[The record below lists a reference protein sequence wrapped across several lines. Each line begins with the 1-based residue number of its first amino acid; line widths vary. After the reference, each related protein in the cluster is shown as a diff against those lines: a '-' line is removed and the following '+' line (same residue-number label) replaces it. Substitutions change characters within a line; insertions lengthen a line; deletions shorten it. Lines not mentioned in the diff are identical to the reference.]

1 MLCDGCGAVGATQKC
16 ANCHKTWYCNKE
28 CQKAH
33 WKLVHKK
40 ICGVTEAGALWSCGK
55 SDVDKALTHE
65 VLRAYKTVLLTPPKI
80 CDKYDVDKTLA
91 LVFAKLGLP
100 QPIAN
105 PLGSMR
111 PGTEQWEQ
119 LSSREQG
126 KAVGRFEQMFKGFEK
141 AENRSDYD
149 AAVQSMARRYP
160 VCAAEDCEKTSRF
173 RCETCL
179 SDTEKYCSIECQ
191 GADYSRHKHKCV
203 QDTVGAATH
212 ASKE

>member
-40 ICGVTEAGALWSCGK
+40 ICG
-55 SDVDKALTHE
+55 
-65 VLRAYKTVLLTPPKI
+65 KI
-80 CDKYDVDKTLA
+80 FRKFWQIPL
-91 LVFAKLGLP
+91 FAKLGLP

-126 KAVGRFEQMFKGFEK
+126 KAVGRFGQMFKGFEK

-149 AAVQSMARRYP
+149 AAVQSMARKYP

>member
-40 ICGVTEAGALWSCGK
+40 ICGK
-55 SDVDKALTHE
+55 SG
-65 VLRAYKTVLLTPPKI
+65 YI
-80 CDKYDVDKTLA
+80 
-91 LVFAKLGLP
+91 LP
-100 QPIAN
+100 FLFGEPIAN

-111 PGTEQWEQ
+111 PGTEQWVH
-119 LSSREQG
+119 LSSRERA
-126 KAVGRFEQMFKGFEK
+126 KALGRFDQMFKGFEK
-141 AENRSDYD
+141 AENRSDFD
-149 AAVQSMARRYP
+149 AAVQSLARRYP

-173 RCETCL
+173 RCERCD

>member
-33 WKLVHKK
+33 WKLVHRK
-40 ICGVTEAGALWSCGK
+40 ICGK
-55 SDVDKALTHE
+55 SDVDKALVVVVDSNKRLAE
-65 VLRAYKTVLLTPPKI
+65 RPWRSLDEFAAI
-80 CDKYDVDKTLA
+80 CARMRINRESMID
-91 LVFAKLGLP
+91 
-100 QPIAN
+100 
-105 PLGSMR
+105 MR

-149 AAVQSMARRYP
+149 AAVQSVARRYP

-173 RCETCL
+173 RCERCD

>member
-1 MLCDGCGAVGATQKC
+1 MRNVRKVTFTQRATDKANSSAMLCDGCGAVGATQKC

-40 ICGVTEAGALWSCGK
+40 ICGK
-55 SDVDKALTHE
+55 S
-65 VLRAYKTVLLTPPKI
+65 
-80 CDKYDVDKTLA
+80 DVDKTLA
-91 LVFAKLGLP
+91 EVFAKLGLP

-105 PLGSMR
+105 PLGTMR

>member
-1 MLCDGCGAVGATQKC
+1 MRNVRKVTFTQRATDQANSSAMLCDGCGAVGATQKC

-40 ICGVTEAGALWSCGK
+40 ICGK
-55 SDVDKALTHE
+55 S
-65 VLRAYKTVLLTPPKI
+65 
-80 CDKYDVDKTLA
+80 DVDKTLA
-91 LVFAKLGLP
+91 EVFAKLGLP

-149 AAVQSMARRYP
+149 AAVQSVARRYP